1 VSNHDTEI
9 VSALRAALADK
20 VGKSRFEVW
29 FGDAV
34 RLQPVGDTL
43 VVGLPNPLLLDFIR
57 ATFHTH
63 LRQACAAVLGRTLR
77 LEFCVDPPDA
87 KRRSATRPNGQQKQ
101 RGGSRKRNRSSSADP
116 GGRSRRANATGAF
129 QAELFPQ
136 NPPQSTG
143 DAAGLE
149 ATGAQRR
156 QADAEQNPTS
166 REPQHEAQPAQ
177 LAQPGGAGAATQD
190 RALRLAADSQSASN
204 SRAGALSDQ
213 PATKPDS
220 ASDAAAEAGPQAS
233 ARAVNGSRRRKRLLE
248 TYVSGPTNR
257 LAVASA
263 EMVVHRPGQLSP
275 LLIHGPTGVG
285 KTHLLEGI
293 LHATRRRWPAIS
305 AVYLT
310 AEQFTTLFLEALRGS
325 GLPNF
330 RRKYRGVGLLIVD
343 DLHFLAGKRAT
354 LVELLH
360 TIDTLLRQGRQL
372 VFAADRAPTELEGL
386 GVELAARLQ
395 SGMVCQIEPPDFDTR
410 LGILR
415 QMAQA
420 MGLTLPEEVA
430 ALVASRL
437 TSHARELSGALCR
450 LRATSV
456 ALQRPISLEL
466 AEEALAEMF
475 QQSVRAVHLHDIEKA
490 VCEVFGV
497 EPASLHSET
506 RSQHVSHPRML
517 AMWLARKHT
526 RAALSEIG
534 RFFGR
539 RSHSTV
545 ISATRRVD
553 DWMAAG
559 RSLQLKQRTC
569 RVDEAI
575 RQVERRLRCG

>member
-1 VSNHDTEI
+1 
-9 VSALRAALADK
+9 
-20 VGKSRFEVW
+20 
-29 FGDAV
+29 
-34 RLQPVGDTL
+34 
-43 VVGLPNPLLLDFIR
+43 
-57 ATFHTH
+57 
-63 LRQACAAVLGRTLR
+63 
-77 LEFCVDPPDA
+77 
-87 KRRSATRPNGQQKQ
+87 
-101 RGGSRKRNRSSSADP
+101 
-116 GGRSRRANATGAF
+116 
-129 QAELFPQ
+129 
-136 NPPQSTG
+136 
-143 DAAGLE
+143 
-149 ATGAQRR
+149 
-156 QADAEQNPTS
+156 
-166 REPQHEAQPAQ
+166 
-177 LAQPGGAGAATQD
+177 
-190 RALRLAADSQSASN
+190 
-204 SRAGALSDQ
+204 
-213 PATKPDS
+213 
-220 ASDAAAEAGPQAS
+220 
-233 ARAVNGSRRRKRLLE
+233 
-248 TYVSGPTNR
+248 
-257 LAVASA
+257 
-263 EMVVHRPGQLSP
+263 
-275 LLIHGPTGVG
+275 
-285 KTHLLEGI
+285 
-293 LHATRRRWPAIS
+293 
-305 AVYLT
+305 
-310 AEQFTTLFLEALRGS
+310 
-325 GLPNF
+325 
-330 RRKYRGVGLLIVD
+330 
-343 DLHFLAGKRAT
+343 
-354 LVELLH
+354 
-360 TIDTLLRQGRQL
+360 
-372 VFAADRAPTELEGL
+372 
-386 GVELAARLQ
+386 
-395 SGMVCQIEPPDFDTR
+395 MVCQIEPPDFDTR

-575 RQVERRLRCG
+575 RQVERRLRCKTAATLPRKQGSVAVTWKAKCSFSQPPREDGRSGEPLSNPDGT